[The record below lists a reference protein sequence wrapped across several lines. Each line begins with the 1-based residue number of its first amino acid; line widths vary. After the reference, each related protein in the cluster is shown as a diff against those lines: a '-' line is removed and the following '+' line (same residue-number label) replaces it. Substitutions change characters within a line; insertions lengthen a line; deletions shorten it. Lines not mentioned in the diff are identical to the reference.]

1 VIALEHPELWGGLID
16 LEAAQELLQSAKQ
29 VLTEILQG
37 KEAVQVAYRQGD
49 RYLPRLVRLKE
60 VAPEMQLSSESSYLI
75 SGGLGALGLQVA
87 QRLVEQGVRHL
98 VLLGRRGITNEVQQQ
113 AIVRLKTAG
122 AQVQIVIVDVGNWTE
137 LGQAWTELQ
146 SSMPPV
152 RGVIHAAGVLDDG
165 LLQDQSWERFVKVM
179 SPKVQGGWNLH
190 RLTQDSEL
198 DFFVCFS
205 SVAAMLGSVAQSNY
219 AAANAFLDGLC
230 EYRNSLGLPGVSLN
244 WGPWSE
250 VGMAADL
257 SQALQTRL
265 AQIGLKFIQP
275 EQGLQVLE
283 QQLGARGQLG
293 VMAFDWDVFRRRLS
307 ARETEF
313 FAAVLPPEAPERMK
327 SSQQQQ
333 LAADLQQRL
342 TADFQQRL
350 ATADEAERIDILR
363 QTLQEE
369 VARLL
374 GLPAAEK
381 TNPQTGFFELGMD
394 SLMAMELRT
403 RLTQLLCMDLPST
416 LIFDFPNI
424 EKLEQYLNT
433 QFIETTQYIQ
443 PSQASK
449 LINVLKDLEEV
460 EF

>member
-1 VIALEHPELWGGLID
+1 
-16 LEAAQELLQSAKQ
+16 
-29 VLTEILQG
+29 
-37 KEAVQVAYRQGD
+37 
-49 RYLPRLVRLKE
+49 
-60 VAPEMQLSSESSYLI
+60 
-75 SGGLGALGLQVA
+75 
-87 QRLVEQGVRHL
+87 
-98 VLLGRRGITNEVQQQ
+98 
-113 AIVRLKTAG
+113 
-122 AQVQIVIVDVGNWTE
+122 
-137 LGQAWTELQ
+137 
-146 SSMPPV
+146 
-152 RGVIHAAGVLDDG
+152 
-165 LLQDQSWERFVKVM
+165 
-179 SPKVQGGWNLH
+179 
-190 RLTQDSEL
+190 
-198 DFFVCFS
+198 
-205 SVAAMLGSVAQSNY
+205 
-219 AAANAFLDGLC
+219 
-230 EYRNSLGLPGVSLN
+230 
-244 WGPWSE
+244 
-250 VGMAADL
+250 
-257 SQALQTRL
+257 
-265 AQIGLKFIQP
+265 
-275 EQGLQVLE
+275 
-283 QQLGARGQLG
+283 
-293 VMAFDWDVFRRRLS
+293 
-307 ARETEF
+307 
-313 FAAVLPPEAPERMK
+313 MK